1 MTPYN
6 NYRGQFCLI
15 DRVDPYFFR
24 YGSLKVKFTIV
35 KGLSKIKV
43 WLEKRGFTQVDQV
56 GDTNSEYFQ
65 MNGFPITIRLG
76 DHLGR
81 QNTISDKYINI
92 LPGNDSI
99 SYVLVIDKTTKVV
112 KHKELLKVL
121 ESFISLYSILPDYL
135 RFRAELKREFQQKES
150 ALNSE
155 INNLRLSL
163 AAFKAKMKEKLSNFS
178 QALKKINNDIVVE
191 TNNLQ

>member
-1 MTPYN
+1 M
-6 NYRGQFCLI
+6 
-15 DRVDPYFFR
+15 
-24 YGSLKVKFTIV
+24 
-35 KGLSKIKV
+35 KGLSKVKA
-43 WLEKRGFTQVDQV
+43 WLEKKGFTQVEQV

-65 MNGFPITIRLG
+65 MSGLPITVRLG

-92 LPGNDSI
+92 LPGNDSE

-135 RFRAELKREFQQKES
+135 KFRIEMKKEFQQKES
-150 ALNSE
+150 SLNSE
-155 INNLRLSL
+155 INNLKASMTTLR
-163 AAFKAKMKEKLSNFS
+163 AKMKDKLGNFS
-178 QALKKINNDIVVE
+178 QAIKKVNNDIVVE
-191 TNNLQ
+191 MNNLQ

>member
-1 MTPYN
+1 M
-6 NYRGQFCLI
+6 
-15 DRVDPYFFR
+15 
-24 YGSLKVKFTIV
+24 
-35 KGLSKIKV
+35 KGLSKVKA
-43 WLEKRGFTQVDQV
+43 WLEKKGFTQVEQV

-65 MNGFPITIRLG
+65 TSGLPITVRLG

-92 LPGNDSI
+92 LPGNDSE

-135 RFRAELKREFQQKES
+135 KFRIEMKKEFQQKES
-150 ALNSE
+150 SLNSE
-155 INNLRLSL
+155 INNLKASMTTLR
-163 AAFKAKMKEKLSNFS
+163 AKMKDKLGNFS
-178 QALKKINNDIVVE
+178 QAIKKVNNDIVVE
-191 TNNLQ
+191 MNNLQ

>member
-1 MTPYN
+1 M
-6 NYRGQFCLI
+6 
-15 DRVDPYFFR
+15 
-24 YGSLKVKFTIV
+24 
-35 KGLSKIKV
+35 KGLSKVKA
-43 WLEKRGFTQVDQV
+43 WLEKKGFTQVEQV

-65 MNGFPITIRLG
+65 MSGLPITVRLG

-92 LPGNDSI
+92 LPGNDSE

-135 RFRAELKREFQQKES
+135 KFRIEMKKEFQQKES
-150 ALNSE
+150 SRNSE
-155 INNLRLSL
+155 INNLKASMTTLR
-163 AAFKAKMKEKLSNFS
+163 AKMKDKLGNFS
-178 QALKKINNDIVVE
+178 QAIKKVNNDIVVE
-191 TNNLQ
+191 MNNLQ

>member
-1 MTPYN
+1 M
-6 NYRGQFCLI
+6 
-15 DRVDPYFFR
+15 
-24 YGSLKVKFTIV
+24 
-35 KGLSKIKV
+35 KGLSKVKA
-43 WLEKRGFTQVDQV
+43 WLEKKEFIQVEQV

-65 MNGFPITIRLG
+65 MSGLPITVRLG

-92 LPGNDSI
+92 LPGNDSE

-135 RFRAELKREFQQKES
+135 KFRIEMKKEFQQKES
-150 ALNSE
+150 SLNSE
-155 INNLRLSL
+155 INNLKASMTTLR
-163 AAFKAKMKEKLSNFS
+163 AKMKDKLGNFS
-178 QALKKINNDIVVE
+178 QAIKKVNNDIVVE
-191 TNNLQ
+191 MNNLQ

>member
-1 MTPYN
+1 MIIGVN
-6 NYRGQFCLI
+6 SVFVDG
-15 DRVDPYFFR
+15 VDPYFFR
-24 YGSLKVKFTIV
+24 YGSLEVKFTIV

-135 RFRAELKREFQQKES
+135 KFKAELKREFQQKES

-155 INNLRLSL
+155 INNLKLSL
-163 AAFKAKMKEKLSNFS
+163 AAFKVKMKEKLSNFS
-178 QALKKINNDIVVE
+178 QTIKKINNDIVVE
-191 TNNLQ
+191 MNNLQ

>member
-1 MTPYN
+1 M
-6 NYRGQFCLI
+6 
-15 DRVDPYFFR
+15 
-24 YGSLKVKFTIV
+24 
-35 KGLSKIKV
+35 KGLSKVKA
-43 WLEKRGFTQVDQV
+43 WLEKKGFIQVEQV

-65 MNGFPITIRLG
+65 MSGLPITVRLG

-92 LPGNDSI
+92 LPGNDSE

-135 RFRAELKREFQQKES
+135 KFRIEMKKEFQQKES
-150 ALNSE
+150 SLNSE
-155 INNLRLSL
+155 INNLKASMTTLR
-163 AAFKAKMKEKLSNFS
+163 AKMKDKLGNFS
-178 QALKKINNDIVVE
+178 QAIKKVNNDIVVE
-191 TNNLQ
+191 MNNLQ

>member
-1 MTPYN
+1 M
-6 NYRGQFCLI
+6 
-15 DRVDPYFFR
+15 
-24 YGSLKVKFTIV
+24 
-35 KGLSKIKV
+35 KGLSKVKA
-43 WLEKRGFTQVDQV
+43 WLEKKGFIQVEQV

-65 MNGFPITIRLG
+65 MSGLPITVRLG

-92 LPGNDSI
+92 LPGNDSE

-135 RFRAELKREFQQKES
+135 KFRIEMKKEFQQKES
-150 ALNSE
+150 SLNSE
-155 INNLRLSL
+155 INNLKASMTTLR
-163 AAFKAKMKEKLSNFS
+163 AKMRDKLGNFS
-178 QALKKINNDIVVE
+178 QAIKKVNNDIVVE
-191 TNNLQ
+191 MNNLQ

>member
-1 MTPYN
+1 M
-6 NYRGQFCLI
+6 
-15 DRVDPYFFR
+15 
-24 YGSLKVKFTIV
+24 
-35 KGLSKIKV
+35 KGLSKVKA
-43 WLEKRGFTQVDQV
+43 WLEKKGFTQVEQV

-65 MNGFPITIRLG
+65 MSGLPITVRLG

-92 LPGNDSI
+92 LPGNDSE

-135 RFRAELKREFQQKES
+135 KFRIEMKKEFQQKES
-150 ALNSE
+150 SLNSE
-155 INNLRLSL
+155 INNLKASMATLR
-163 AAFKAKMKEKLSNFS
+163 AKMKDKLGNFS
-178 QALKKINNDIVVE
+178 QAIKKVNNDIVVE
-191 TNNLQ
+191 MNNLQ